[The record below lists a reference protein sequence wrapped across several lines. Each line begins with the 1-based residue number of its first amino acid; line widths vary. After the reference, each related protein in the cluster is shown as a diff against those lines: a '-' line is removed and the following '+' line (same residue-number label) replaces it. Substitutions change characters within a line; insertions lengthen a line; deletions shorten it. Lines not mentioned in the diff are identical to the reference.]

1 LERCF
6 HSGLVLGFNEVI
18 SILQQQHDALPIG
31 RRELRLDETE
41 PERDLR
47 YAWPTARTSALYVA
61 ESGVRFLSIINT
73 TCDESF

>member
-18 SILQQQHDALPIG
+18 SILQQQHDAFQIG

-47 YAWPTARTSALYVA
+47 YASPLAAGLKHLELPV
-61 ESGVRFLSIINT
+61 ELSR
-73 TCDESF
+73 